1 MSCSYTSILIGR
13 PKLSQFFYKIPLE
26 DRQQI
31 AAKSCFCTYSFVFNF
46 ALFKHCY
53 SIKNSDLTGVELGID
68 GKHAEYHCH
77 DPQQNLVKAETQ

>member
-1 MSCSYTSILIGR
+1 M
-13 PKLSQFFYKIPLE
+13 
-26 DRQQI
+26 
-31 AAKSCFCTYSFVFNF
+31 FNF